1 MWLPKTLYE
10 LFKTSKEQVD
20 ALFVEVYSLRNENVN
35 LKTQLA
41 STQANFDWLKIRVNQ
56 LEVERAQLIEK
67 AYGVKTLVPEI
78 ARRPEV
84 PVGFQ
89 SDLFEDMG
97 EKAAKA
103 LGLPYFESQFE
114 NSPS

>member
-20 ALFVEVYSLRNENVN
+20 ILIIETYNLRSENVL

-56 LEVERAQLIEK
+56 LEVERAQLLDK
-67 AYGVKTLVPEI
+67 AYGVKTIVPEI
-78 ARRPEV
+78 TRTPTPFNLPA
-84 PVGFQ
+84 
-89 SDLFEDMG
+89 DIFEDVG
-97 EKAAKA
+97 DKTAKD
-103 LGLPYFESQFE
+103 LGYPVYQGTFE
-114 NSPS
+114 NSSAN